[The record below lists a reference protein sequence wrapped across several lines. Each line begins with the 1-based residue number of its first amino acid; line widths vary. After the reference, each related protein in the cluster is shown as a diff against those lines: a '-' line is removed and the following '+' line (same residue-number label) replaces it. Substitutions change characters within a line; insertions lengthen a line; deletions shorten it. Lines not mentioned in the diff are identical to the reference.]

1 MNYLLMLRNFSSC
14 IKLYIFVYMNGRSTL
29 FGRGGSTFTSIII
42 DNTYDFLFL
51 KLTLQIWTIIDT
63 LRHIKLRQ
71 KVILNPLLN

>member
-1 MNYLLMLRNFSSC
+1 
-14 IKLYIFVYMNGRSTL
+14 MNGRSTL
-29 FGRGGSTFTSIII
+29 FWRGRLTFTSIII
-42 DNTYDFLFL
+42 DNTHDFLFL